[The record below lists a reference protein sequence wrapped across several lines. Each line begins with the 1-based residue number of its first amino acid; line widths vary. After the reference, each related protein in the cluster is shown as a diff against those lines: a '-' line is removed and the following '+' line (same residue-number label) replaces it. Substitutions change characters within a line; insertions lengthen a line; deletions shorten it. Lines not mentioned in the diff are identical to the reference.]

1 MVKSSISQKTSW
13 ADFAVKNR
21 PICAPKMSKEALWT
35 GLRHSLGVGFMILT
49 RSVNLHNYWNIWMIS
64 GNVPDA
70 IEVMFGSAGGGGGG
84 GGMWPPLSGGS
95 GGGPP
100 GAPNGV
106 NFNG

>member
-1 MVKSSISQKTSW
+1 
-13 ADFAVKNR
+13 
-21 PICAPKMSKEALWT
+21 
-35 GLRHSLGVGFMILT
+35 
-49 RSVNLHNYWNIWMIS
+49 MIS